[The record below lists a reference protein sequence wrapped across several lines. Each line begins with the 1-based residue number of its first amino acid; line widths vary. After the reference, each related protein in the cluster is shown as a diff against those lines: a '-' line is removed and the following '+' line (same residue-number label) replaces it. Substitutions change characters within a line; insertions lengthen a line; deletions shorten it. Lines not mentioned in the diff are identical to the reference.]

1 MNGTLKV
8 TIIEGRDLKDKDFL
22 RKDDAYI
29 EIYLDKDNRQR
40 TTTIKDTDNPTWNE
54 TFIL

>member
-1 MNGTLKV
+1 MSGTLKV

-29 EIYLDKDNRQR
+29 EIYLDKDNRQK

>member
-29 EIYLDKDNRQR
+29 EIYLDKDNRQK